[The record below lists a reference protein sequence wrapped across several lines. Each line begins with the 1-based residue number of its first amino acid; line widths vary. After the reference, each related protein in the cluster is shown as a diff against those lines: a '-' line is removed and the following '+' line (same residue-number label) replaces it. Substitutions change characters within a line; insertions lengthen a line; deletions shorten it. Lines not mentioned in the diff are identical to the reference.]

1 MVFSFI
7 VYNNMYALN
16 DNSFSTTKILDKLLS
31 ILDRQ
36 EEQPFVRRKIELENS
51 RYRKTNND
59 ISDQH
64 HNLSY

>member
-1 MVFSFI
+1 MH
-7 VYNNMYALN
+7 YAN

-36 EEQPFVRRKIELENS
+36 EEQPFVRRKIQLENS
-51 RYRKTNND
+51 RYRKSNID

-64 HNLSY
+64 HNLS

>member
-36 EEQPFVRRKIELENS
+36 EEQPFVRRKIQLENS
-51 RYRKTNND
+51 RYRKSNID